1 VLFEDHCLSRSVRF
15 LSRSFHRWLTVSSL
29 SILVLK
35 DGQIVEQGSHKELLA
50 LDGIFASMWAD
61 QVSSDD
67 PAHSIGDTS
76 IKKEVPGYTV
86 EESEPL
92 AAKPGW
98 EQDAAPAIP
107 EPSEVMVSAD
117 DLDIV
122 PEPSLAVE
130 TLAEHEGQAEP
141 VPVAFPKSETGEPDS
156 QPVVNDDTDV
166 PISSLPTAAEPLTF
180 PATEDVS
187 SPPPGAVGSP
197 GQGPIVT
204 FGENVNTSR
213 TGTPDPE
220 SEPKRKRISS
230 QNFQRLARR
239 ISLTTKRTSS
249 ISILP
254 GLKRD
259 NSPRVSTEGVGEG
272 SLRTESPAG
281 SIKSDADKGKK
292 KKDKKEQKE
301 KNKKAAA

>member
-1 VLFEDHCLSRSVRF
+1 LFDRRF
-15 LSRSFHRWLTVSSL
+15 SSL
-29 SILVLK
+29 TNGVFSNSILVLK
-35 DGQIVEQGSHKELLA
+35 DGQIVEQGNHKELLA

-67 PAHSIGDTS
+67 PTHSIGDTS
-76 IKKEVPGYTV
+76 IKREVSGYAV
-86 EESEPL
+86 EELEPL
-92 AAKPGW
+92 AAELDWK
-98 EQDAAPAIP
+98 QDTALAVP
-107 EPSEVMVSAD
+107 EPSEVTVPAD
-117 DLDIV
+117 DLDAV
-122 PEPSLAVE
+122 PEPSLAAE
-130 TLAEHEGQAEP
+130 TPAEHEVQAEP

-156 QPVVNDDTDV
+156 QRVVNDITDARMSPV
-166 PISSLPTAAEPLTF
+166 PAAEPLTF
-180 PATEDVS
+180 PTTEDIS
-187 SPPPGAVGSP
+187 SPPPGTVGAP
-197 GQGPIVT
+197 GQGPVVT

-239 ISLTTKRTSS
+239 ISLTTRRPSS
-249 ISILP
+249 TSILP
-254 GLKRD
+254 SLKRD

-281 SIKSDADKGKK
+281 SIKGDADKGKKK

-301 KNKKAAA
+301 KNKKATT